1 MHFSFILQDFESKVK
16 QTKMDAET
24 KIINLESKV
33 NGNKA
38 NADSKISG
46 LESKVNSNKGNADS
60 KIKSLESTVKSNK
73 AKADTKISDLD
84 KKVNSNKNDANSKIS
99 SLTTQHRGKID
110 ALWKQVENPVIFSAR
125 AKYRNSKEGS
135 YIGFSDAIVSYGGG
149 LNLGEGI
156 FKAPRTGAYSFS
168 FTALTHSK
176 KSRTAIDVYKNTA
189 RFTTISSTASNNH
202 YNIAASWMMN
212 LKKNEY
218 VRLKMTS
225 NDLVTNSLEH
235 VIWNGELK
243 RAT

>member
-1 MHFSFILQDFESKVK
+1 
-16 QTKMDAET
+16 
-24 KIINLESKV
+24 
-33 NGNKA
+33 
-38 NADSKISG
+38 
-46 LESKVNSNKGNADS
+46 
-60 KIKSLESTVKSNK
+60 
-73 AKADTKISDLD
+73 
-84 KKVNSNKNDANSKIS
+84 
-99 SLTTQHRGKID
+99 
-110 ALWKQVENPVIFSAR
+110 VIFSAR